1 MLIQIGSVPDPNLEM
16 GVGGDVFFSLGYF
29 DFSDLQL
36 FAIFIFKVDFSE
48 TYLMTSAENRVSDP
62 PNLKLF
68 WGRIPQTPLQGSCLR
83 HSLKKKP
90 SYGHESCCFANP
102 RPRFHGWSEQIF
114 ERTITCTNPPFIY
127 TGPAK
132 PFSFSN
138 RK

>member
-1 MLIQIGSVPDPNLEM
+1 MLIQIGSVPDPNLEIRCVCVC
-16 GVGGDVFFSLGYF
+16 VGGDVFFSLGYF

-83 HSLKKKP
+83 HS
-90 SYGHESCCFANP
+90 
-102 RPRFHGWSEQIF
+102 R
-114 ERTITCTNPPFIY
+114 
-127 TGPAK
+127 
-132 PFSFSN
+132 
-138 RK
+138 

>member
-1 MLIQIGSVPDPNLEM
+1 MRWG
-16 GVGGDVFFSLGYF
+16 GGGGDVFFSLGYF

-68 WGRIPQTPLQGSCLR
+68 WGRIPQTPLQGSPPSALAIMCPPPIPVT
-83 HSLKKKP
+83 KKP

>member
-1 MLIQIGSVPDPNLEM
+1 MLIQIGSVPDPDFEIRCV
-16 GVGGDVFFSLGYF
+16 GGWGGDVFFSLGYF

-83 HSLKKKP
+83 HS
-90 SYGHESCCFANP
+90 
-102 RPRFHGWSEQIF
+102 R
-114 ERTITCTNPPFIY
+114 
-127 TGPAK
+127 
-132 PFSFSN
+132 
-138 RK
+138 